1 MAFDWKNLVSFDKT
15 KLDRTAFKNWVVS
28 GAQLLEPA
36 IITPGNLDK
45 VLFFDQLGRLAD
57 GSLFNVFVDELS
69 NNGPLVVGDVSVTA
83 GEVSQYLS
91 KFSSVPEETQA
102 ILRDNPKLIRRLSKF
117 SEEDQQM
124 IVGNPFLLLAL
135 QTLLPLLFEFL
146 LNRFK

>member
-1 MAFDWKNLVSFDKT
+1 MAFDWKNFISFDTT
-15 KLDRTAFKNWVVS
+15 KLDKVAFKKWLLS

-36 IITPGNLDK
+36 VITPGNLDK
-45 VLFFDQLGRLAD
+45 VLLFDNLEKLSD
-57 GSLFNVFVDELS
+57 SIFNQFVEEI
-69 NNGPLVVGDVSVTA
+69 NNGPLIVGEVAATA

>member
-1 MAFDWKNLVSFDKT
+1 MAFDFKGLVSFDIT
-15 KLDRTAFKNWVVS
+15 KIDKAAFKKWVIS

-36 IITPGNLDK
+36 VITPGNLDK
-45 VLFFDQLGRLAD
+45 ILLFDNLEKLIDPIFNQLLEEAHQ
-57 GSLFNVFVDELS
+57 
-69 NNGPLVVGDVSVTA
+69 PLVVGDVVVTT
-83 GEVSQYLS
+83 GDVSQYLS
-91 KFSSVPEETQA
+91 KFSSVPEETQQ

-117 SEEDQQM
+117 SEEDQKM

>member
-1 MAFDWKNLVSFDKT
+1 MPFDFKGLISFDT
-15 KLDRTAFKNWVVS
+15 SKLDKAAFKKWIIS

-36 IITPGNLDK
+36 VITPGNLDK
-45 VLFFDQLGRLAD
+45 VLLFDNLEKLTEP
-57 GSLFNVFVDELS
+57 LFNQFIDEL
-69 NNGPLVVGDVSVTA
+69 NNPTPLVVGDVPVSA
-83 GEVSQYLS
+83 GEVSMYLA
-91 KFSSVPEETQA
+91 KFPGVSAETQQ

-117 SEEDQQM
+117 SEEDQAM